1 MTCRSVR
8 VHFDAVLIAIFLLYF
23 LNVGKGVSI
32 WQRWHFFVCSLN
44 HWFVP
49 HIHLGFNSFTSTQ
62 IHSLNTQSLIRSSVR
77 PSVDRTS
84 LVSVFNVCLSISI
97 YFRKLLLKSLPPDTL
112 FSQGLVRKGSFEI
125 LWRIQDQC
133 KHRRVYKGNQRS
145 KDGMKKF
152 LKMYIKLESLRRDN
166 SDFHLSNT
174 IDFLRPL

>member
-1 MTCRSVR
+1 MTSKAQITEKWKQKTKTHKRVWLADPFGSISMRS
-8 VHFDAVLIAIFLLYF
+8 LLQYFYYIF

-125 LWRIQDQC
+125 L
-133 KHRRVYKGNQRS
+133 
-145 KDGMKKF
+145 
-152 LKMYIKLESLRRDN
+152 
-166 SDFHLSNT
+166 
-174 IDFLRPL
+174 